1 MRLLKSNTVINKKDT
16 AKKTA
21 KKIQQNMEDMNNI
34 KEKVVRGKPF
44 DDHQFINREMKTIQE
59 EKKELLRLVTKLQQE
74 VIQLKERLAEK
85 EEQISRTIK
94 RRQMRTVAHVE
105 TLALLSSTK
114 ADLKECYQRYAALE
128 QKLVGESEDGHQNL
142 ECLVSGQS
150 EDHFRGRQSGQEV
163 ETFNKEVSKKEEALK
178 LQLLEK
184 EQQMEEQM
192 MQRLNTMKED
202 FEKKLLEER
211 EKNKQEQSERE
222 ERLRQQLEEKED
234 SFKKQLSLLC
244 EHCDQSSALEP
255 TPVGAAGETPATREP
270 AETARGGEQAGNR
283 APPRGNP
290 AVSGEQPQT
299 CMLFSV
305 WSLSQ
310 KT

>member
-1 MRLLKSNTVINKKDT
+1 
-16 AKKTA
+16 
-21 KKIQQNMEDMNNI
+21 MEDMDNI
-34 KEKVVRGKPF
+34 KEKVVREKSF
-44 DDHQFINREMKTIQE
+44 DDHQFINREMKTIEE

-114 ADLKECYQRYAALE
+114 ADLKESYQRCAALE
-128 QKLVGESEDGHQNL
+128 QKLVGERDDGHQSL
-142 ECLVSGQS
+142 ECG
-150 EDHFRGRQSGQEV
+150 DHFRGRQSGQEV

-202 FEKKLLEER
+202 FQKKLLEER

-222 ERLRQQLEEKED
+222 ERLRQQLEEKDD
-234 SFKKQLSLLC
+234 SFKKQLSMLC
-244 EHCDQSSALEP
+244 EHW
-255 TPVGAAGETPATREP
+255 ETRV
-270 AETARGGEQAGNR
+270 QH
-283 APPRGNP
+283 
-290 AVSGEQPQT
+290 
-299 CMLFSV
+299 
-305 WSLSQ
+305 WSLHQSELQ
-310 KT
+310 EKLQQQENLRKQQEEESKQENEHLREEIQQYQVSSRRPARSFLFGP